1 MAATPISAT
10 TRYYRKG
17 VTKFYWLT
25 ACDDPSAPTRAEI
38 DAGIDLSPEIAEING
53 WQVTS
58 AFVDTPDL
66 NSRFTGKIAGDITA
80 DDSSINFYASKN
92 SVDVRSVLP
101 RDTVGFMLILDE
113 GDVSGGKMDVFPA
126 TVGSAP
132 KLRTLTDPAM
142 IQVNFAITREPSE
155 NVAIPA

>member
-10 TRYYRKG
+10 KRYYRKG
-17 VTKFYWLT
+17 VTKIVFCTTL
-25 ACDDPSAPTRAEI
+25 ADKASPTRGEI
-38 DAGIDLSPEIAEING
+38 DAGKDLSGEIAEING

-66 NSRFTGKIAGDITA
+66 NSRFTGKIPGDITA
-80 DDSSINFYASKN
+80 DDSSLNFYASSD
-92 SVDVRSVLP
+92 SVDVRQLLP
-101 RDTVGFMLILDE
+101 RDTTGFILIMDE
-113 GDVSGGKMDVFPA
+113 GDKPSALMDVYPV

-142 IQVNFAITREPSE
+142 IQVNFSISSEPSE
-155 NVAIPA
+155 NVAVPA